1 MLRAAVPE
9 RPRPPG
15 AAIALVAAPAGE
27 ALPFGGGLDD
37 EHGSPVLTVLHCA
50 LIHRNA
56 GDHSGL
62 LTGNIF
68 YRIAAK
74 RVKLATRPA
83 LRPPW
88 FLQVLAQCY
97 LETAIM
103 IQNHATELLNT
114 VYNGHIAKMEMLEVV

>member
-1 MLRAAVPE
+1 VGRLE
-9 RPRPPG
+9 RKLLASG
-15 AAIALVAAPAGE
+15 DVVEDNTTDCECSKLV
-27 ALPFGGGLDD
+27 
-37 EHGSPVLTVLHCA
+37 
-50 LIHRNA
+50 A